1 VGSSGAILFLCR
13 GVGRKL
19 SEGLM
24 GEGIEEKRGRNTRKQ
39 AFRPKGELRSSE
51 LIPTNGKEILLVY
64 TIT

>member
-1 VGSSGAILFLCR
+1 
-13 GVGRKL
+13 
-19 SEGLM
+19 M
-24 GEGIEEKRGRNTRKQ
+24 GEGIEEKRGRRNTRKQ

>member
-1 VGSSGAILFLCR
+1 
-13 GVGRKL
+13 
-19 SEGLM
+19 M

-39 AFRPKGELRSSE
+39 AFRSKGELRSSE